1 MIGRTAAVTAALLAA
16 ISAAEAKDGFYLDA
30 KGGASFLQ
38 NLDSSAVGLT
48 GNADTKIGFVGSGA
62 AGYAVDIPQT
72 GGTFRGEI
80 EVAYRENDADE
91 LDIGGFIFDIDGDIT
106 AKSILFNGFYDFD
119 LGSGWR
125 PYFGAGLGAAQVEMD
140 FETNV
145 AQIVDDE
152 ETVVAFQVSAGFG
165 YQIVESVTISVGYR
179 FFATDEI
186 EFTDESGSRFETD
199 YHAHTIEG
207 GIRIVF

>member
-16 ISAAEAKDGFYLDA
+16 TSAAEAKDGFYLDA
-30 KGGASFLQ
+30 KGGATFLQ
-38 NLDSSAVGLT
+38 NVEGAAGGFIGD
-48 GNADTKIGFVGSGA
+48 ADTEIGFLGSAA

-80 EVAYRENDADE
+80 EVAYRENDVEE
-91 LDIGGFIFDIDGDIT
+91 LDLSGFILDVDGDIT
-106 AKSILFNGFYDFD
+106 SKAIMFNAFYDFD

-125 PYFGAGLGAAQVEMD
+125 PYFGAGLGATEVEMD

-145 AQIVDDE
+145 AQVVGDK
-152 ETVVAFQVSAGFG
+152 ETVVAYQVSVGFG
-165 YQIVESVTISVGYR
+165 YQIVESVTISLGYR
-179 FFATDEI
+179 FFGTDEI
-186 EFTDESGSRFETD
+186 ELEDSLGNRFETD
-199 YHAHTIEG
+199 YNAHTIEG